1 MYYLEEIQRKIYR
14 QFKGW
19 DKNEVPEKKLEKL
32 KMWRKWTNFEKLAGT
47 QIKFICKTALWV
59 CSQKCLLWNTRFTL
73 LTQLKKISLPIIA
86 VFNCTL
92 AYTTEARNSKNQVS
106 LFAKDDFFSTMKQS
120 PWILVPSAKS
130 FKSFETVI
138 FVVCI

>member
-1 MYYLEEIQRKIYR
+1 MIVSNFCGLFRMSELYEFAVRNVFFEIQIHLT
-14 QFKGW
+14 
-19 DKNEVPEKKLEKL
+19 KKD
-32 KMWRKWTNFEKLAGT
+32 
-47 QIKFICKTALWV
+47 
-59 CSQKCLLWNTRFTL
+59 
-73 LTQLKKISLPIIA
+73 SLPIMA
-86 VFNCTL
+86 VFSCTL

-106 LFAKDDFFSTMKQS
+106 LFANDDFFSTMKHS

>member
-1 MYYLEEIQRKIYR
+1 MNLQ
-14 QFKGW
+14 
-19 DKNEVPEKKLEKL
+19 KKLEKL
-32 KMWRKWTNFEKLAGT
+32 KCDKNRR
-47 QIKFICKTALWV
+47 ICKTVFLR
-59 CSQKCLLWNTRFTL
+59 SIMSSLKYKIH
-73 LTQLKKISLPIIA
+73 LTKKDILPIIA

-106 LFAKDDFFSTMKQS
+106 LFANDDFFSTMKQS